1 MALRPPLTLLLPLL
15 SAALLLAPPH
25 EVRAA
30 ALEKCFAS
38 VRAEAVKAG
47 IRPSLVEK
55 ALGDVTFDEKA
66 VRFSRTQPE
75 TKTPVWEYLTF
86 LVDAPRIAQGKAM
99 LDRHATLLKRID
111 EKYGV
116 DPYSLVALW
125 GIESD
130 YGGEKGEFFLPH
142 ALANVACARKNGAPF
157 RRELIAALRLVQKGD
172 LDLDELQGS
181 WAGAFGQTQ
190 FIPSTYARVAVDHDG
205 DGRRDLI
212 RSTPDALASAA
223 NYLKKAGWRDGVPWG
238 FEVKLPSN
246 YAGPKGRKAKAPL
259 DAWKKRGIT
268 LASGKPLSDGG
279 AYGLILPAG
288 KAGPAFLVSRN
299 FDAFYAYNAS
309 EAYAL
314 AIGHLSDRLRGKGG
328 FAKPWPTDDLG
339 LTRAQRKELQQ
350 MLADKGFYKGPVD
363 GRVGPITNAAIKA
376 AEEKAGMKPSGRPSQ
391 RIYTWLKSN

>member
-1 MALRPPLTLLLPLL
+1 M
-15 SAALLLAPPH
+15 
-25 EVRAA
+25 
-30 ALEKCFAS
+30 
-38 VRAEAVKAG
+38 KAG
-47 IRPSLVEK
+47 IRPALVDK
-55 ALGDVTFDEKA
+55 ALGDVAFDEKA

-75 TKTPVWEYLTF
+75 YKTPVWEYLTF
-86 LVDAPRIAQGKAM
+86 LVDAPRIAKGKAM
-99 LDRHATLLKRID
+99 LEKHAALLKRID
-111 EKYGV
+111 QTYGV
-116 DPYSLVALW
+116 DPYSLTALW

-130 YGGEKGEFFLPH
+130 YGAEKGEFFLPH

-190 FIPSTYARVAVDHDG
+190 FIPSTYARVAVDYDG

-223 NYLKKAGWRDGVPWG
+223 SFLKKAGWRDGVPWG
-238 FEVKLPSN
+238 FEVRLPAN
-246 YAGPKGRKAKAPL
+246 YAGPKGRKAKAPV
-259 DAWKKRGIT
+259 DAWKSRGVT
-268 LASGKPLSDGG
+268 LPSGKPLTGSG

-288 KAGPAFLVSRN
+288 RNGPAFLVSRN
-299 FDAFYAYNAS
+299 FDAFFAYNAS

-328 FAKPWPTDDLG
+328 FSKPWPTDDLG

-350 MLADKGFYKGPVD
+350 LLTDKGYYKGPVD
-363 GRVGPITNAAIKA
+363 GRVGPITNAAIKL
-376 AEEKAGMKPSGRPSQ
+376 AEEKASMKPTGRPSQ
-391 RIYTWLKSN
+391 RIYDWLKAN